1 MTTESLPGS
10 IEACHELI
18 SELEEE
24 NLQLRQAAALFGPLA
39 ERLNLELR
47 HERSLYADDS
57 GASSA
62 HGG

>member
-1 MTTESLPGS
+1 MTTDSLPGS

-24 NLQLRQAAALFGPLA
+24 NLQLRQAAALFGQLA

-47 HERSLYADDS
+47 QERSLCTDDS

-62 HGG
+62 RTG

>member
-1 MTTESLPGS
+1 MTTDSLPGS

-24 NLQLRQAAALFGPLA
+24 NLQLRQAAALFGQLA

-47 HERSLYADDS
+47 QERSLYADDS
-57 GASSA
+57 GASSTRT
-62 HGG
+62 G